1 MRLTVH
7 VKPRSKK
14 PGIEKVS
21 DHEWIVRVREAPVD
35 GRANLAVMA
44 AVAAELGIP
53 KSRVRLLHGESSRQ
67 KLLSIE

>member
-14 PGIEKVS
+14 PGIEKVN

-35 GRANLAVMA
+35 GRANAAVVA

-53 KSRVRLLHGESSRQ
+53 KSRVQLLHGESSRQ